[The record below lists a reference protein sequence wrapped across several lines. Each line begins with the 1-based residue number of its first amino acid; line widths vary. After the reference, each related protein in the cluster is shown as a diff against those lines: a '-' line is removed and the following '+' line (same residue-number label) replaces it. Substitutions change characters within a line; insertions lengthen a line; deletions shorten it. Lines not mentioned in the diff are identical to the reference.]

1 MENKELQVTIRL
13 TPEVKR
19 RLRIAAAEQNTNM
32 SVLAGNLVK
41 SGLDEYRKQ
50 YGLEATEPPKRSA

>member
-1 MENKELQVTIRL
+1 MKENKGLQVTIRL

-32 SVLAGNLVK
+32 SVLAGNLVNA
-41 SGLDEYRKQ
+41 GLEEYRKQ
-50 YGLEATEPPKRSA
+50 YHLDAEPPAGAA

>member
-1 MENKELQVTIRL
+1 MENKGLQVTIRL

-32 SVLAGNLVK
+32 SVLAGNLVNA
-41 SGLDEYRKQ
+41 GLEEYKKR
-50 YGLEATEPPKRSA
+50 YGLGKEPPAGAA